1 MNDKQFSDFW
11 LCFDTL
17 RNLGVQMIAIPRK
30 EEPKIKE
37 AMAQRYEIPKD
48 SPLSFLGIEILFV

>member
-17 RNLGVQMIAIPRK
+17 RNIGVQMIAIPIK

-37 AMAQRYEIPKD
+37 AIAQRYEISKD
-48 SPLSFLGIEILFV
+48 SPLCFLGIEILFV

>member
-1 MNDKQFSDFW
+1 MNDKQFTDFW
-11 LCFDTL
+11 ICFNTL
-17 RNLGVQMIAIPRK
+17 SNLGVQMIAIPIK

-37 AMAQRYEIPKD
+37 VIARRYEMPKD